1 MLAHQEDRPQPTRN
15 ASQNV
20 SSERLRL
27 TEEEVDALIENF
39 AKEDDLTRKTWT
51 RRVVENFLMK
61 YKWYFPRRDIKGA
74 PSLSTAY
81 AYYEHITLPRHF
93 AGGEQT
99 AEHVL
104 RRAEPG
110 ESQSTDLYNPLK
122 TPSSSF
128 IEYVVFDA
136 CMDRRLALYIWHSLT

>member
-61 YKWYFPRRDIKGA
+61 VRVEHSNKINRIDRLCLEMIFG
-74 PSLSTAY
+74 SLLCVLFDSHSTSGTSPA
-81 AYYEHITLPRHF
+81 AISR
-93 AGGEQT
+93 
-99 AEHVL
+99 VL
-104 RRAEPG
+104 LR
-110 ESQSTDLYNPLK
+110 
-122 TPSSSF
+122 
-128 IEYVVFDA
+128 
-136 CMDRRLALYIWHSLT
+136 